1 MKNLNIVPLTLIVLA
16 LAFVVISV
24 MVYFTRGKN
33 KYFLT
38 KKLKIG
44 AMIIALTAVTNGCRV
59 PVVTCYKPA
68 PVPRIMSLQA
78 IESFDEIRI
87 SQDEKLL
94 NFDVEYLFSSEACYT
109 ISQNKNIIAKGDCE
123 FLSQAET
130 DMVIN
135 MNENLLPGK
144 YDLKIYQMKL
154 SELGK
159 KDYPISTFTIVVTEN
174 K

>member
-1 MKNLNIVPLTLIVLA
+1 MKNLNIVPVSLIVLA
-16 LAFVVISV
+16 IAFVVVSV

-44 AMIIALTAVTNGCRV
+44 AMIITLTAVTNGCRV

-68 PVPRIMSLQA
+68 PPPRIMSLQA
-78 IESFDEIRI
+78 TESLDEIRI
-87 SQDEKLL
+87 SKDEKLL
-94 NFDVEYLFSSEACYT
+94 NFDLEYIYSSDVCYT
-109 ISQNKNIIAKGDCE
+109 ISQNEKIINKGDCE
-123 FLSQAET
+123 FVSDGET

-144 YDLKIYQMKL
+144 YDLKIYQMKI

-159 KDYPISTFTIVVTEN
+159 KDYPLSTFTIVVTES